1 MVKIKTTKQFK
12 RFKTSYMNDASNP
25 RRVECASIL
34 LEKFEKNLRMIE
46 RTVFQDEID
55 FRLQIQINSQNDR
68 V

>member
-1 MVKIKTTKQFK
+1 
-12 RFKTSYMNDASNP
+12 MNDASNP
-25 RRVECASIL
+25 RRVECASVL
-34 LEKFEKNLRMIE
+34 LENFEKNLRMIE

>member
-1 MVKIKTTKQFK
+1 
-12 RFKTSYMNDASNP
+12 MNDASNP
-25 RRVECASIL
+25 RRVECASVL
-34 LEKFEKNLRMIE
+34 LENFEKYLRMIE